1 MINIIIGE
9 NLSNMDN
16 LTNEN
21 IDALQPNWK
30 AIAEANEIM
39 KNKNTFELPEYRRT
53 SDMEKFLYGFKQLC
67 QKCNMHTV
75 KYSTYSLCGHRI
87 PILTSFDFDDGSNI
101 GVVRLLEECGFDIK
115 K

>member
-1 MINIIIGE
+1 MINIIIGK
-9 NLSNMDN
+9 NLNNMDH
-16 LTNEN
+16 LTKEN
-21 IDALQPNWK
+21 IDAMQPNWK
-30 AIAEANEIM
+30 AIAEAN
-39 KNKNTFELPEYRRT
+39 KAQKNTFELPEYRRT
-53 SDMEKFLYGFKQLC
+53 SDMEKFLYGFKKLC
-67 QKCNMHTV
+67 EQCNMHTV

>member
-1 MINIIIGE
+1 MKSIITGK
-9 NLSNMDN
+9 NLSNMDHFA
-16 LTNEN
+16 NEN
-21 IDALQPNWK
+21 IDVMQSNWK
-30 AIAEANEIM
+30 AIAEAN
-39 KNKNTFELPEYRRT
+39 KAQKNTFELPEYRRT
-53 SDMEKFLYGFKQLC
+53 SDMEKFLYGFKKLC
-67 QKCNMHTV
+67 EQCNMHTV